1 MFQCAREVKDY
12 DYKRIQLKVAEID
25 SPVQIPRSNVESK
38 ATGCDSREETSLSPT
53 ALQDN
58 NNLLSKEPN
67 GIPKSAISG
76 SSSPFFDAR
85 AKKNPKEWQK
95 IKMDIDKPKSEVLM
109 LKEKKRKET

>member
-1 MFQCAREVKDY
+1 M
-12 DYKRIQLKVAEID
+12 
-25 SPVQIPRSNVESK
+25 ESK
-38 ATGCDSREETSLSPT
+38 ATGHDSREETLLSPT

-58 NNLLSKEPN
+58 NNLPSKEPN
-67 GIPKSAISG
+67 GLPKSAISG

-85 AKKNPKEWQK
+85 AKKNPKWQK